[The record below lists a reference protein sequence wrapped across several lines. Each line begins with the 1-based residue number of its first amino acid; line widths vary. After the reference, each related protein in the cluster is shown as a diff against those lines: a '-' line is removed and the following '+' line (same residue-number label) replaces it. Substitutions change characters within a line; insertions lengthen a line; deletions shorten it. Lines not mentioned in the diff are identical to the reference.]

1 MRKNKTLA
9 IIASFLAAG
18 GMTFSSTFENENCK
32 QKFPL
37 KLSRLLL
44 DLAAT

>member
-18 GMTFSSTFENENCK
+18 GMTFSSTFEHKNFKKN
-32 QKFPL
+32 PL